1 MRRRELLKLLLLGVG
16 AAAPRLAPLGATSVH
31 AQPDSPD
38 ADQPDT
44 PDRAPETPSAPLSPA
59 AAQPDAPGAGQPA
72 PVAQPRPPVEPLP
85 TRFAQG
91 SVPNNIVGLNVARL
105 HQPIYVWAT
114 SDTVN
119 ANGGDWGYITVIWT
133 IEDREARN
141 AEYNFQQFL
150 DRCFEHHVQPIVR
163 VGTRFSR
170 SNRPGNSP
178 PGSKGAEGVWSR
190 PDWDEPKRWRAF
202 FEQATWPSRHAWIIA
217 GNEPNLG
224 REWGGAVDAAGYA
237 RYLDHFLDTFED
249 TPRFGVVSGALDIS
263 NHTALPEMQD
273 ALEFLD
279 SMGETVPGI
288 FERLPAWASN
298 PYRVISGGPGARYTH
313 RAYEAEFDR
322 IGREMPVL
330 ITEAGHLETGDE
342 QEIARFYAEA
352 FRDWMADPKVV
363 AATPL
368 FWHPDRNEFWM
379 FELDSKNRFVYKSP
393 TYELLRKLPRVA
405 GSPEYAATMG
415 NVARIT
421 PFEQPVLA
429 DEPENTAA
437 SGPASATGQ
446 PRTARTSER
455 PGDSWEVEGQT
466 QPATGPSH
474 ANGHPSANAEARPGQ
489 GGAPDTQTTASQ
501 TMAAQATPGSIAPPA
516 SQQAPPSPGERPVL
530 QVTNTGG
537 MGARL
542 RAAPSTAADA
552 ISVLPDG
559 ATVQALGPA
568 SETAE
573 QSWRWVRAEDGA
585 EGWVAAELLAP
596 ADDSE

>member
-1 MRRRELLKLLLLGVG
+1 MRRRELLTLLLGVG
-16 AAAPRLAPLGATSVH
+16 AAAPILLPLGVASVQ
-31 AQPDSPD
+31 AQEGGPA
-38 ADQPDT
+38 ADQPDAPDHT
-44 PDRAPETPSAPLSPA
+44 PDSEAPLIPA
-59 AAQPDAPGAGQPA
+59 AAQPEVPAPA
-72 PVAQPRPPVEPLP
+72 PVAPPRPPVEPLP

-91 SVPNNIVGLNVARL
+91 PLPNNIVGLNVARL

-114 SDTVN
+114 SDAVN
-119 ANGGDWGYITVIWT
+119 ANGGDWGYITVVWT
-133 IEDREARN
+133 IEDRDARN

-178 PGSKGAEGVWSR
+178 PGSKGAEGTWSR
-190 PDWDEPKRWRAF
+190 PDWDEPKRWRTF
-202 FEQATWPSRHAWIIA
+202 FEQATWPTRHAWIIV

-237 RYLDHFLDTFED
+237 RYLAHFLDTFQD
-249 TPRFGVVSGALDIS
+249 APRFDVVSGALDIS

-279 SMGETVPGI
+279 LMGETVPGI
-288 FERLPAWASN
+288 FARLPAWASN
-298 PYRVISGGPGARYTH
+298 PYRVVSGGPGARYTH
-313 RAYEAEFDR
+313 LAYEAEFDR

-342 QEIARFYAEA
+342 HEIAQFYAEA

-393 TYELLRKLPRVA
+393 TYELLRRLPRVA
-405 GSPEYAATMG
+405 GSPEYVATMG
-415 NVARIT
+415 NVART
-421 PFEQPVLA
+421 TSFEQQIVSGA
-429 DEPENTAA
+429 PEDAPAA
-437 SGPASATGQ
+437 GPAA
-446 PRTARTSER
+446 AHASER
-455 PGDSWEVEGQT
+455 PGDNWELEGQV
-466 QPATGPSH
+466 QPAGR
-474 ANGHPSANAEARPGQ
+474 ARPGQ
-489 GGAPDTQTTASQ
+489 GGAPDTSASTTSSTAGNSQ
-501 TMAAQATPGSIAPPA
+501 ERQPTAARAAPA
-516 SQQAPPSPGERPVL
+516 STGPTGQARL
-530 QVTNTGG
+530 ILRVTNTGG

-542 RAAPSTAADA
+542 RAAPSTGADA
-552 ISVLPDG
+552 MTVLPDG

-568 SETAE
+568 HETAE
-573 QSWRWVRAEDGA
+573 QSWQRVRADDGV
-585 EGWVAAELLAP
+585 EGWIAAELLTP
-596 ADDSE
+596 AEDSE